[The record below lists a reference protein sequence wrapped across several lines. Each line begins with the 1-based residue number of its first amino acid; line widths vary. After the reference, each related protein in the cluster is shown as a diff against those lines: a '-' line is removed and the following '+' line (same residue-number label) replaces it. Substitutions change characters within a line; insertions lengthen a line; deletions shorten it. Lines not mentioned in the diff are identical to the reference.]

1 MMTDDEEPLRLS
13 RGSPA
18 PGPGLLG
25 RIAGIAAGA
34 LLLIGAAMLSLVVLG
49 VLVVLGLL
57 GWGYLRWKTRHLRAQ
72 IDEHLRAAAG
82 SPGSASPAGS
92 GTASGRVIEGEA
104 VREPDPNDPPHR

>member
-1 MMTDDEEPLRLS
+1 MMTDDEERLRLS
-13 RGSPA
+13 GGS

-72 IDEHLRAAAG
+72 IDEHLRASAG
-82 SPGSASPAGS
+82 SAGSASPAGS
-92 GTASGRVIEGEA
+92 GTAAGRVIEGEA
-104 VREPDPNDPPHR
+104 VREPDPDDPLRR